1 MQPYDLEVE
10 EEVEEALLGS
20 LLIDPEAI
28 LRVAVFLRPEDFY
41 LQKHAWIYQAILE
54 LHARREPVDFVTLRK
69 ELEARGQL
77 EEVGG
82 VAYLARLV
90 DIVPT
95 ALHAEDYARIVE
107 EMSIR
112 RQIIRFASQAAK
124 SAYDRSKSL
133 EDVLAETERGAL
145 SLRRA
150 SGHQP
155 VPISQVASEVFD
167 TLARASQEGTT
178 IGIPT
183 GFADLDTLLG
193 GFRPGNL
200 VIVGARTGQ
209 GKSSLLLA
217 FARAAVEHGVPA
229 LVFSLEM
236 SAEEIVHRMLT
247 AETGIPTTRIQCVRI
262 REDDWYPLTE
272 AAGRISTLAMWID
285 DSPALS
291 IAEIQARARRLR
303 AEHGI
308 GLVLVDY
315 IQLVR
320 PVGRYESRYLAIGE
334 ISQGLKSL
342 AKELRV
348 PVIAASQLSRSVDQ
362 RSDKRPTLADL
373 RESGNQEQD
382 SDVVLFIHR
391 PDANGATGMADAVD
405 LIVAKNRHGPTGD
418 VRLLWLKERM
428 LFVPL
433 ARNGEGL

>member
-1 MQPYDLEVE
+1 MPHDLEA
-10 EEVEEALLGS
+10 EEALLGS
-20 LLIDPEAI
+20 LLIDPEAVF
-28 LRVAVFLRPEDFY
+28 RVAVFLRPEDFY
-41 LQKHAWIYQAILE
+41 LQKHAWIYQAILG

-77 EEVGG
+77 EEAGG
-82 VAYLARLV
+82 VAYLARLMDV
-90 DIVPT
+90 VPT

-133 EDVLAETERGAL
+133 EDALAETERGAL

-155 VPISQVASEVFD
+155 VPVSQVTSEVYD
-167 TLARASQEGTT
+167 ALVRAFREGTT

-303 AEHGI
+303 TEHGV

-315 IQLVR
+315 IQLAR
-320 PVGRYESRYLAIGE
+320 AVGKYDSRYLAIGE

-342 AKELRV
+342 AKELGV
-348 PVIAASQLSRSVDQ
+348 PVVAASQLSRSVDQ
-362 RSDKRPTLADL
+362 RADKRPTLADL

-391 PDANGATGMADAVD
+391 PDTNGTTGMPDAVD

-418 VRLLWLKERM
+418 VQLLWLKERM